1 MEEWRTGETCPQVA
15 MLELYGGTVHISL
28 QNNPMWI
35 APQGRQSWMQTFCG
49 SVKNPME

>member
-1 MEEWRTGETCPQVA
+1 